1 VGSAGVAPGQKKLS
15 RLKARLICL
24 DETGFMMAP
33 LIRRTW
39 APRGQTP
46 ALVVSKRSHEKVSG
60 IGALVVSP
68 RRRRITLYL
77 ALHAKKNVRGPQVLD
92 FLRQLR
98 QHNPGHLL
106 LLWDQGQP
114 HRHQLV
120 RTYLAKHHKWH
131 PLWLPGYAPEL
142 NPQEQLW
149 SYLKYGRLP
158 NFAPDN
164 TEAIACAVRR
174 ETRRARLR
182 PQLLKGFFRHSKLPF
197 RVP

>member
-1 VGSAGVAPGQKKLS
+1 VEPGQKKLA
-15 RLKARLICL
+15 RLKARLVCL

-46 ALVVSKRSHEKVSG
+46 ALVVSRRSHEKVSG

-68 RRRRITLYL
+68 GRRRITPYL
-77 ALHAKKNVRGPQVLD
+77 ALHPKKNVRGPEVLD

-98 QHNPGHLL
+98 RHNPGHLF

-120 RTYLAKHHKWH
+120 RAYLAEHPHWH

-142 NPQEQLW
+142 NPQEQVW
-149 SYLKYGRLP
+149 SYFKYGRLS
-158 NFAPDN
+158 NFAPDDV
-164 TEAIACAVRR
+164 EQIRDAVRR
-174 ETRRARLR
+174 EARRVKRSSS
-182 PQLLKGFFRHSKLPF
+182 LLKALFRHSELPF

>member
-1 VGSAGVAPGQKKLS
+1 VEPGQKKLA

-46 ALVVSKRSHEKVSG
+46 TLVVSKRSHEKVSG
-60 IGALVVSP
+60 IGALVGSP
-68 RRRRITLYL
+68 ERRRITPYL
-77 ALHAKKNVRGPQVLD
+77 ALHSKKNVRGPEVLN

-98 QHNPGHLL
+98 RHNPGHLF

-120 RTYLAKHHKWH
+120 RAYLAKHPHWH

-142 NPQEQLW
+142 NPQEQVW
-149 SYLKYGRLP
+149 SYFKYGRLS
-158 NFAPDN
+158 NFTPDDV
-164 TEAIACAVRR
+164 EQIRDAVRR
-174 ETRRARLR
+174 EARRVKRSSS
-182 PQLLKGFFRHSKLPF
+182 LLKAFFRHSELPF

>member
-1 VGSAGVAPGQKKLS
+1 
-15 RLKARLICL
+15 
-24 DETGFMMAP
+24 MMAP

-46 ALVVSKRSHEKVSG
+46 TLVVSKRSHEKVSG

-68 RRRRITLYL
+68 GRRRITPYL
-77 ALHAKKNVRGPQVLD
+77 TLHPKKNVRGPEVLT

-98 QHNPGHLL
+98 RHNPGHLF

-120 RTYLAKHHKWH
+120 RAYLAKHPHWH

-142 NPQEQLW
+142 NPQEQVW
-149 SYLKYGRLP
+149 SYFKYGRLS
-158 NFAPDN
+158 NFAPDDVQQ
-164 TEAIACAVRR
+164 IRDAVRS
-174 ETRRARLR
+174 EARRVKRSSS
-182 PQLLKGFFRHSKLPF
+182 LLKAFFRHSELPF
-197 RVP
+197 RVPR

>member
-1 VGSAGVAPGQKKLS
+1 MDPSQKKLA

-68 RRRRITLYL
+68 GRRRINLYL
-77 ALHAKKNVRGPQVLD
+77 ALHAKKNVRGPEVLD

-98 QHNPGHLL
+98 RHNPGHLL

-114 HRHQLV
+114 HRHQVV
-120 RTYLAKHHKWH
+120 RAYLAKHSHWH

-142 NPQEQLW
+142 NPQEQVW
-149 SYLKYGRLP
+149 SYLKYGRLA

-164 TEAIACAVRR
+164 TQAIATAVRR
-174 ETRRARLR
+174 ETRRTRR
-182 PQLLKGFFRHSKLPF
+182 HPHLLTSFFRHSKLPF
-197 RVP
+197 RVPM

>member
-1 VGSAGVAPGQKKLS
+1 VEPGQKKLA
-15 RLKARLICL
+15 RLKARLVCL

-68 RRRRITLYL
+68 QRRRITPYL
-77 ALHAKKNVRGPQVLD
+77 ALHPKKNVRGPEVLD

-98 QHNPGHLL
+98 RHNPGDLF

-120 RTYLAKHHKWH
+120 RAYLAKHPHWH

-142 NPQEQLW
+142 NPQEQVW
-149 SYLKYGRLP
+149 SYFKYGRLS
-158 NFAPDN
+158 NFAPDDV
-164 TEAIACAVRR
+164 EQIRDAVRR
-174 ETRRARLR
+174 EARRVKRSSS
-182 PQLLKGFFRHSKLPF
+182 LLKAFFRHSELPF
-197 RVP
+197 RVS